1 MLPEDGNCVLPG
13 DGGKSDQIGDY
24 VEEILEGETGL
35 GENTR
40 VLSEKAIAE
49 DPNGDEAS
57 GGRKKKIGK
66 SNWKRNQ
73 VLRLREKGDEH
84 LGRSKK
90 NDMILARSFG
100 RCCSCIKGGY

>member
-1 MLPEDGNCVLPG
+1 MVA
-13 DGGKSDQIGDY
+13 KSSQNGDY
-24 VEEILEGETGL
+24 GEKILESETGL

-57 GGRKKKIGK
+57 GGRKKKRGK

-73 VLRLREKGDEH
+73 MLL
-84 LGRSKK
+84 LYKK
-90 NDMILARSFG
+90 RILVHG
-100 RCCSCIKGGY
+100 VW

>member
-1 MLPEDGNCVLPG
+1 MLPEEGNCVLPG
-13 DGGKSDQIGDY
+13 DGGESSQNGDNG
-24 VEEILEGETGL
+24 EEILKGETGL

-40 VLSEKAIAE
+40 VFSEKAIAE
-49 DPNGDEAS
+49 GPNGDEAS
-57 GGRKKKIGK
+57 GGSKKKIGK

-73 VLRLREKGDEH
+73 VLRLREKGDEY
-84 LGRSKK
+84 LGRSKN

>member
-1 MLPEDGNCVLPG
+1 MVA
-13 DGGKSDQIGDY
+13 KSSQNGY
-24 VEEILEGETGL
+24 YGEEILESEIGL

-40 VLSEKAIAE
+40 VVSEKAIAE

-73 VLRLREKGDEH
+73 MLL
-84 LGRSKK
+84 LYKK
-90 NDMILARSFG
+90 RILVHG
-100 RCCSCIKGGY
+100 VW